1 MKRLGVIAALCVLV
15 GSSLAG
21 GAAAASSG
29 YDHLSPGKK
38 ARLHERVDVNLVF
51 VGYEEDQVEESDF
64 MAELPHTYKPI
75 VRSRYFY
82 GITEYLGI
90 TY

>member
-15 GSSLAG
+15 GSSLVAG
-21 GAAAASSG
+21 TASAGKYGNLTPGA
-29 YDHLSPGKK
+29 K

-51 VGYEEDQVEESDF
+51 VGYEEDQVDESDF
-64 MAELPHTYKPI
+64 MAELPRTYKPV
-75 VRSRYFY
+75 VRSRLFY

-90 TY
+90 T